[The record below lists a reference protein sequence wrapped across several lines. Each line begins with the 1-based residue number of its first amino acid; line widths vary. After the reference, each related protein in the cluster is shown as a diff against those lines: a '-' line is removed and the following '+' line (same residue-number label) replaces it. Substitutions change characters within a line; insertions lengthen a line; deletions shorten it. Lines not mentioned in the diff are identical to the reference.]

1 MTRLK
6 TYDLR
11 EVTRLAMERFW
22 RRGFYATSI
31 EDLVAA
37 TGLTRAALYAE
48 FGDKVGLF
56 RASLELYSQEVVAP
70 LLAPMESNPAGLAD
84 IKEYFETQ
92 IARAERAGLPG
103 WGCFM
108 ANTMLEC
115 GAHDKSISAVVSQ
128 HLKRMTE
135 AFCLTLQYESLQR
148 TGRRMPEVERL
159 AWNLTISAQGLW
171 SVSRVVS
178 DAKVLRAYADDLL
191 RQVERRLVR

>member
-1 MTRLK
+1 
-6 TYDLR
+6 
-11 EVTRLAMERFW
+11 MERFW
-22 RRGFYATSI
+22 RHGFYATSI

-48 FGDKVGLF
+48 IGDKAGLF
-56 RASLELYSQEVVAP
+56 RASLALYSQEVVAP
-70 LLAPMESNPAGLAD
+70 LLAPMESSPAGLAD
-84 IKEYFETQ
+84 LKKYFETQ

-103 WGCFM
+103 PGCFM
-108 ANTMLEC
+108 ANTMIECSVVECSMAEC
-115 GAHDKSISAVVSQ
+115 GPHEESFSAVVSQ

-135 AFCLTLQYESLQR
+135 AFRLALQYESLQR
-148 TGRRMPEVERL
+148 TGRRLVEVERL

-178 DAKVLRAYADDLL
+178 DAKVLRAYAEDLF